1 MTAKER
7 RSLEA
12 PPLFFF
18 VTREAEFLRLRENP
32 CGAILTLWQDREG
45 PGNLLS
51 SSTRAGRCGCH
62 RNYWIASSSRF
73 HPANG
78 QSSSDVCWKESCN
91 SASARREGRDM
102 AIKHL
107 HATEKQA
114 ASGQQKEPEA
124 KTATA
129 DSKPKTGRDLLNAL
143 EALGFIGMWAD
154 RTDIQDSSEFAR
166 QLREQAWTRAR
177 DA

>member
-1 MTAKER
+1 
-7 RSLEA
+7 
-12 PPLFFF
+12 
-18 VTREAEFLRLRENP
+18 
-32 CGAILTLWQDREG
+32 
-45 PGNLLS
+45 
-51 SSTRAGRCGCH
+51 
-62 RNYWIASSSRF
+62 
-73 HPANG
+73 
-78 QSSSDVCWKESCN
+78 
-91 SASARREGRDM
+91 M

-107 HATEKQA
+107 QATEKQA

-154 RTDIQDSSEFAR
+154 RTDIQDSGEFAR
-166 QLREQAWTRAR
+166 QLREQAWTQAR